1 MNPVPAPKVKTN
13 ATIGA
18 TSAMYAGLRLSSFLA
33 TSTR

>member
-1 MNPVPAPKVKTN
+1 MNPVPAPNVNTN

-18 TSAMYAGLRLSSFLA
+18 MSAMYAGFRLRSDLA

>member
-1 MNPVPAPKVKTN
+1 MNPVPAPIVNTN

-18 TSAMYAGLRLSSFLA
+18 ISAMYAGLRLRSFLA